1 MTAPL
6 VALTYQQTC
15 AALIR
20 RVPAVLDGET
30 AMREQAR
37 QLMTGL
43 TDTDRALLTAQ
54 QVVATHER
62 TVTRIRQLLHPVLNR
77 ITGQALR
84 DLLSGFDHAKRLV
97 AASPGR
103 IALLGQAEQL
113 HPRPSRPDAPP
124 SAEDLLDRHLPL
136 LGMALRSAHLLLPR
150 PPSPTPKPPPSSPTS
165 TTLI

>member
-1 MTAPL
+1 VDRTV
-6 VALTYQQTC
+6 VALNHQQTC

-43 TDTDRALLTAQ
+43 TDTDRALLAAQ

-62 TVTRIRQLLHPVLNR
+62 PVLNR
-77 ITGQALR
+77 ITGQTLR
-84 DLLSGFDHAKRLV
+84 ELLSGFDHAKRLV

-103 IALLGQAEQL
+103 ISLLGQAEQL
-113 HPRPSRPDAPP
+113 HPRQSRTDAPP

-136 LGMALRSAHLLLPR
+136 LGMALRSAPYYAPATLTKAETSALLAYVNNDG
-150 PPSPTPKPPPSSPTS
+150 
-165 TTLI
+165 I